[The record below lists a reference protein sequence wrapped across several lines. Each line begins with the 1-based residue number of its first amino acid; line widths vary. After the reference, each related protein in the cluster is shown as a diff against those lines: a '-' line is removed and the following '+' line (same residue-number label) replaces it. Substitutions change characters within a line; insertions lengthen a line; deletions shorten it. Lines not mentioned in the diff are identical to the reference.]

1 MGKWNQLFVKA
12 VEKLIDLKIPVN
24 KNMKNLQSF
33 VQLIDAAEKLDTE
46 MYKNAGE
53 VEALKKKFEALKKQ
67 QHQRRAAFQK
77 IEAQVGKMVK
87 GYDKAL
93 NSLEKANKKLGEQ
106 KIVEACTTLKVGLNR
121 IEGLVSLDKKPY

>member
-1 MGKWNQLFVKA
+1 MGKWNQTFVKA
-12 VEKLIDLKIPVN
+12 IEKLIDLKIPVD

-67 QHQRRAAFQK
+67 QQQKRAAFQK

>member
-1 MGKWNQLFVKA
+1 MGKWNQTFVKA
-12 VEKLIDLKIPVN
+12 VEKLIDLKIPVD

-67 QHQRRAAFQK
+67 QQQKKAAFQK

-121 IEGLVSLDKKPY
+121 IEALLNLDKKNY